1 MDCWPKHSEASG
13 IHCRGWF
20 DNRLRKLDRCATTT
34 WETTHRKQVR
44 VPSKGPSHWLRM
56 LLQPQSLERICH
68 NLSILVVSLTF
79 RSIRNARSQ
88 DTVVRRCRK
97 VSSWIGLSEVCSER
111 TQGFVRKSTV
121 YIIKVVVTLW
131 VFSENWIIGC
141 WSKNNRSALE
151 GRCLKWRFW
160 CDESL
165 TLFHLPTIRAP
176 RSSAPFSL
184 ERPFSVKALFKR

>member
-68 NLSILVVSLTF
+68 NLSINT
-79 RSIRNARSQ
+79 RSITDLQVHKEYQISGYGCSSVSKSLLLDWSFWGVQRT
-88 DTVVRRCRK
+88 DTRFRQEEHRLHNQSCCYAV
-97 VSSWIGLSEVCSER
+97 GLFRELDHR
-111 TQGFVRKSTV
+111 
-121 YIIKVVVTLW
+121 L
-131 VFSENWIIGC
+131 
-141 WSKNNRSALE
+141 LE
-151 GRCLKWRFW
+151 Q
-160 CDESL
+160 EQ
-165 TLFHLPTIRAP
+165 
-176 RSSAPFSL
+176 
-184 ERPFSVKALFKR
+184 